1 MTLFELSPQDRLN
14 YNGQIYKHFSD
25 VKDVSS
31 DKIDCRIYKRYH
43 DNKRAYFK
51 DDVEVEFMGS
61 EHLYPIAADNRRIN
75 YYKLK
80 DIQ

>member
-14 YNGQIYKHFSD
+14 YKGQIHTFFEEAVSVDGNKHR
-25 VKDVSS
+25 V
-31 DKIDCRIYKRYH
+31 YKRYH
-43 DNKRAYFK
+43 DNRRVTFEH
-51 DDVEVEFMGS
+51 DVEVEFMGA
-61 EHLYPIAADNRRIN
+61 EHLYPIAADTRRIN